1 MVGIYNKIRAG
12 GKFMKQEERR
22 SQTKKLLL
30 DTVKSLI
37 QTKGCNLVTM
47 ADIMELSGLS
57 KGAIFHYVKSK
68 DELFAWVLQDRL
80 EQINMQFTQKV
91 DSSNPTFEQPMEQI
105 ANHLWQL
112 EDDSAIANQVLIYLM
127 SKAQQPF
134 VSKVLTQFYEQSI
147 SYSERWIKEG
157 QSHGVISKELHATK
171 TAEMFVL
178 LSFGFRLRSTIQTTD
193 ESFGI
198 QDYISFIHQQ
208 LQGK

>member
-1 MVGIYNKIRAG
+1 
-12 GKFMKQEERR
+12 MKQEERR

-47 ADIMELSGLS
+47 ADIMQLSGLS

-80 EQINMQFTQKV
+80 EQINMQFSQKV
-91 DSSNPTFEQPMEQI
+91 DSSNPTFEQPMQQI

-112 EDDSAIANQVLIYLM
+112 EDDNDITNQVLIYLV
-127 SKAQQPF
+127 SKAQQP
-134 VSKVLTQFYEQSI
+134 VVAEALMQFYEQSVL
-147 SYSERWIKEG
+147 YSKKWIIEG
-157 QSHGVISKELHATK
+157 KSHGVISQELHAAK

-178 LSFGFRLRSTIQTTD
+178 LSFGFRLRSTIQTAD